1 MLKPSLLALALLAA
15 IHSSHAVDSVAHLP
29 AGFTPLFNGTDL
41 SGWWGCET
49 EDPAKWKSLSAE
61 QLAAKKTTS
70 LDDIRAHWRVENG
83 ELINDG
89 KGLFLT
95 TDADYGDCDLRLEYR
110 TVAQADSGVYLRGI
124 PQVQIWDTTEAGG
137 KWNLGAKLGSGGLW
151 NNPKDWAGR
160 DPSVKADKPFGE
172 WNHLRVVMVGERVT
186 VWLNEQRVVDHAR
199 LQNYFAKDKPVPC
212 SGPLQLQT
220 HGGEIRWRQVMI
232 KALSADEANTIL
244 AAGGPDKVVTNAGFT
259 RIFNGVD
266 FTGWKGPLD
275 EYQITDG
282 AIVCRPGR
290 GGTIYTTEIYKDF
303 TVHLQFRL
311 PAGGNNGLALRY
323 PGTGDT
329 AYVGM
334 CELQVLDNDSP
345 KYATLDARQF
355 HGSAYGM
362 AAAHRGYLRPVGEWN
377 YQEVSVRGSTIHVEL
392 NGTVILD
399 ADLSQITDFKS
410 NSKHSG
416 KDRKEGHFGFA
427 GHDDSVP
434 FREIFIRAD

>member
-1 MLKPSLLALALLAA
+1 
-15 IHSSHAVDSVAHLP
+15 
-29 AGFTPLFNGTDL
+29 
-41 SGWWGCET
+41 
-49 EDPAKWKSLSAE
+49 
-61 QLAAKKTTS
+61 
-70 LDDIRAHWRVENG
+70 
-83 ELINDG
+83 
-89 KGLFLT
+89 
-95 TDADYGDCDLRLEYR
+95 
-110 TVAQADSGVYLRGI
+110 
-124 PQVQIWDTTEAGG
+124 
-137 KWNLGAKLGSGGLW
+137 
-151 NNPKDWAGR
+151 
-160 DPSVKADKPFGE
+160 
-172 WNHLRVVMVGERVT
+172 MVGERVT

-199 LQNYFAKDKPVPC
+199 LQNYFAKDKAVPR

-220 HGGEIRWRQVMI
+220 HGGEIRWRQVLV
-232 KALSADEANTIL
+232 KSLSTDEANTIL
-244 AAGGPDKVVTNAGFT
+244 AAGGPDKPVTNAGFT

-275 EYQITDG
+275 EYQIIDG

-290 GGTIYTTEIYKDF
+290 GGTIHTTEIYKDF
-303 TVHLQFRL
+303 TVRLQFRL

-323 PGTGDT
+323 PGEGDT

-345 KYATLDARQF
+345 KYAKLDARQY

-377 YQEVSVRGSTIHVEL
+377 YQEVRVRGSTIHVEL

-410 NSKHSG
+410 NSKHLG